1 MKASRFLAAL
11 DASLPPERLQHG
23 RVTRARETLADAT
36 GGIGR
41 PYIAE
46 STLDRLLRRGDISN
60 AQHLA
65 GNTFSNWFGLACLD
79 PLRAVGCGQRIDN
92 GRSST
97 GAGVEHARNRVNG
110 ALDAL
115 GGLGSPCGSACW
127 YVLGLQLTLAEWARR
142 EGWSQRPIRHE
153 SARLVLVGLTGV
165 RSFSVVSGT
174 APTLQVRTVPNHR
187 ERKDRSQWLTTRTI
201 PIPLRRQQKTSANRP
216 APRVGRLR
224 QSWLFKSAK
233 P

>member
-1 MKASRFLAAL
+1 VSRASRFLAAL
-11 DASLPPERLQHG
+11 DACLPPQRLQHG
-23 RVTRARETLADAT
+23 RVERSRETVADSA

-46 STLDRLLRRGDISN
+46 GTLDRLLRRQDISA

-65 GNTFSNWFGLACLD
+65 GNTFTNWFALAALD
-79 PLRAVGCGQRIDN
+79 PLRASDCGQRIGTQ
-92 GRSST
+92 GRT
-97 GAGVEHARNRVNG
+97 AGAGVEHARLRVNA

-153 SARLVLVGLTGV
+153 SARLVLVGAL
-165 RSFSVVSGT
+165 SVLASHF
-174 APTLQVRTVPNHR
+174 RI
-187 ERKDRSQWLTTRTI
+187 ER
-201 PIPLRRQQKTSANRP
+201 
-216 APRVGRLR
+216 
-224 QSWLFKSAK
+224 
-233 P
+233 